1 MEVNKEE
8 LLDVFLDMFSE
19 IVELKSSKKNKNIA
33 GKDVELLIYAAT
45 YAAIID
51 ELLTGQ
57 SELNKRIDKYINIY
71 CGVKK
76 DNEIL

>member
-57 SELNKRIDKYINIY
+57 SELNKRIDKYILW
-71 CGVKK
+71 GEK